1 MQERASY
8 HLGRATILLISG
20 DAVHA
25 LEAAQ
30 IAFDQRGAMGITQ
43 EYAKQAFVT
52 AVEAALA
59 LDEIDKAEELLG
71 VVEALPRGSSSQFL
85 QAQAARFRA
94 LLSARRGE
102 TEEAERRFKRATG
115 LFRELALVFY
125 LGIGLLE
132 YGEWLVSQNRA
143 GDAEPLLAEA
153 RATFERL
160 EATPWLERA
169 GQAALGSSEREALTG
184 SS

>member
-1 MQERASY
+1 
-8 HLGRATILLISG
+8 
-20 DAVHA
+20 
-25 LEAAQ
+25 
-30 IAFDQRGAMGITQ
+30 MGITQ

-59 LDEIDKAEELLG
+59 LDEIDKAEELLA
-71 VVEALPRGSSSQFL
+71 VVEALPGGSSSQFL
-85 QAQAARFRA
+85 QAQTSRFRA
-94 LLSARRGE
+94 RLAARRGE

-132 YGEWLVSQNRA
+132 YGEWLVGQNRSA
-143 GDAEPLLAEA
+143 DAEPLLAEA

-169 GQAALGSSEREALTG
+169 GHAASDNREQEALTG
-184 SS
+184 SN